1 MVHVKFL
8 REMRLLSLQYALI
21 KPFEITRKRERQ
33 NEERNTYINIF
44 CCQCQSKLESR
55 GDFFFFF
62 FLTNEQKLEKKNSF
76 LLKNSLKNLEFQLQ
90 KCNNEITRK

>member
-55 GDFFFFF
+55 GD
-62 FLTNEQKLEKKNSF
+62 
-76 LLKNSLKNLEFQLQ
+76 
-90 KCNNEITRK
+90 RKSVV

>member
-44 CCQCQSKLESR
+44 CCQCQSKLESQIGR
-55 GDFFFFF
+55 ASCRERVC
-62 FLTNEQKLEKKNSF
+62 LAV
-76 LLKNSLKNLEFQLQ
+76 
-90 KCNNEITRK
+90 

>member
-33 NEERNTYINIF
+33 NEERNTY
-44 CCQCQSKLESR
+44 KY
-55 GDFFFFF
+55 
-62 FLTNEQKLEKKNSF
+62 F
-76 LLKNSLKNLEFQLQ
+76 LLSMPK
-90 KCNNEITRK
+90 